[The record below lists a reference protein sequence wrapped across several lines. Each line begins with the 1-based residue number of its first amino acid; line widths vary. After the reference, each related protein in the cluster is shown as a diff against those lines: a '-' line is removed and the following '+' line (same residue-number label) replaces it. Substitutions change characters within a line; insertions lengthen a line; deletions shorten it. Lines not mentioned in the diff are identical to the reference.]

1 MKRLWRRV
9 APYQKQLTPAALLL
23 GVYLVRSTPL
33 HAAGLD
39 WSDLQAFGQ
48 SAEALG
54 LYLGALLGVIGIV
67 FGAMKLIG
75 RDYTEGIIGILA
87 GAGVFWACG
96 HAVGWGTA
104 ITGQQL

>member
-9 APYQKQLTPAALLL
+9 APYQKRVAPAALLL
-23 GVYLVRSTPL
+23 GVYLFRAVPL
-33 HAAGLD
+33 QAAGLD
-39 WSDLQAFGQ
+39 WSDLASFGA

-54 LYLGALLGVIGIV
+54 LYAGALMGVIGIV
-67 FGAMKLIG
+67 FGAVKLIG
-75 RDYTEGIIGILA
+75 RDWTEGIIAVAA

-104 ITGQQL
+104 ITGQAL